1 MSPILI
7 TGATGHIG
15 THLIKQLAAKG
26 YPVRALV
33 HSREKAA
40 GLPQEVERVTGDLA
54 RPATLSAAVDGVD
67 RVFLLDPSTGLD
79 FTRNMVEVSL
89 QVGVRLIVD
98 LSSIG
103 AGLDPVPILL
113 RSFSAREAII
123 KDSGMAWTI
132 LRPGQFM
139 SNALWWRPSIQAERV
154 VRDPVGPGHLA
165 SIDPADIAA
174 VAAIALTQ
182 EGHAGEIYTL
192 TGDELLTTKMNW
204 ARHVAPPVIRLIGS
218 LEILG
223 ALGLIVPKAT
233 GSLPWLT
240 PVAAVG
246 LVLTMLGAIL
256 MHVRLHEAKAVG
268 VPVLLLL
275 LALFIAV
282 GSFVFVPVG

>member
-89 QVGVRLIVD
+89 QAGVRLIVD

-182 EGHAGEIYTL
+182 EGHTGEIYTL

-204 ARHVAPPVIRLIGS
+204 ARHVPPSYPPDRQPGDPGGARTHCPESHWLPALAHPGRSGWPGAHDAGSYSHACAPARGQSRGSARPPAAAGPVYRG
-218 LEILG
+218 
-223 ALGLIVPKAT
+223 GL
-233 GSLPWLT
+233 L
-240 PVAAVG
+240 
-246 LVLTMLGAIL
+246 
-256 MHVRLHEAKAVG
+256 R
-268 VPVLLLL
+268 
-275 LALFIAV
+275 
-282 GSFVFVPVG
+282 VPVG